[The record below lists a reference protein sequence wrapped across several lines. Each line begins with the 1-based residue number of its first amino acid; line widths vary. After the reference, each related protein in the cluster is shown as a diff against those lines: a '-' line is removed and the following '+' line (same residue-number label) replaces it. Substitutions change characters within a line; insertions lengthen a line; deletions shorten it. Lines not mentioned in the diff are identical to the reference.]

1 MRNKIY
7 RTWNMVR
14 KLKNVENETL
24 NLYDQKYGEK
34 HSKTWKMRNAQCR
47 TWNMARILENVKIEK
62 RTL

>member
-1 MRNKIY
+1 
-7 RTWNMVR
+7 MVK

-34 HSKTWKMRNAQCR
+34 HSKMRKMRNAHCW

-62 RTL
+62 KTL